1 MFGSRSFYPLRLRRS
16 IIVSVVLLIGSIVSA
31 DTSSTGIGYYAV
43 VPEFNLGLSVA
54 VYDLVS
60 ILGFD
65 GSVFGWSDEQEDVS
79 TRYRVGGALGI
90 NVQVIP
96 DLYTGIGAIVQG
108 ASTKRTVLRS
118 RQDTCHVYHG
128 EPHCEYV
135 LRTEL
140 DRDDPRWGVEAK
152 LIYRWVDGYMGFTV
166 GYRMIFE
173 DPLVHQVMFGTS
185 LVIPNYLE

>member
-1 MFGSRSFYPLRLRRS
+1 M
-16 IIVSVVLLIGSIVSA
+16 
-31 DTSSTGIGYYAV
+31 

-65 GSVFGWSDEQEDVS
+65 GSVFGWSYEQEDVS
-79 TRYRVGGALGI
+79 THYRVGGGLGI
-90 NVQVIP
+90 NAQVIP
-96 DLYTGIGAIVQG
+96 DLYAGIGAIVQR

-118 RQDTCHVYHG
+118 RQDKCPVYHG
-128 EPHCEYV
+128 ETHCQLV
-135 LRTEL
+135 LRTER

-152 LIYRWVDGYMGFTV
+152 LTYRYEYLGFTV
-166 GYRMIFE
+166 GYRMRFE